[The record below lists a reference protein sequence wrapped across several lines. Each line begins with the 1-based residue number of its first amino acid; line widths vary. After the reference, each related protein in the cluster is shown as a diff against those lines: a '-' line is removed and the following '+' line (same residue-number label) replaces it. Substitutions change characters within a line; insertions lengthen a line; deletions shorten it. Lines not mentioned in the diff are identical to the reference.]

1 MRVILPFLDLVSPA
15 RAEEPATSGA
25 AQLIAA
31 MRSHAGDV
39 VQRLGAIREA
49 LADLPG
55 YAQQAL
61 NLLTDLEGMPSLG
74 AALLILAAV
83 AALGGLAQWLFGRA
97 MRRMRERMAATPG
110 SLMHAGALVASLF
123 LDAVGIVVFLAVAN
137 GATFLFLDR
146 FDPRRELVVAILLAI
161 ATAQMA
167 GAVSRAILAPAAPQL
182 RLLGLDDRTARGL
195 HRWVVGLAALAG
207 FAFFGGGLLGI
218 LAVPPELNAFW
229 DIAFALLLALL
240 LVAWVWINRRPVAD
254 ALGGQGI
261 AQSWHAGATV
271 YVAVVWLIWSYKRL
285 LERPDGTRTVLLSAL
300 VVLAVPLADRL
311 VRRLLGRLFRPWPGQ
326 EMETE
331 LRLARASRVIL
342 GAFRVMIAVAAI
354 AILVEAWG
362 GPVIATLRNDMG
374 RSILRAIFNIAVAV
388 ILGYGAWEGSKI
400 LIERHVGRP
409 QPGEELQPGTRAHT
423 LLPVLRH
430 FALGALSVVIGLI
443 VLSSLGVDIAPLLA
457 GAGIVGLAIGF
468 GAQALVRDIVAG
480 FFFLIDDAF
489 RIGEYVDVGR
499 VKGTVE
505 GITIRSLQLRHH
517 RGALHTIPY
526 GQIQAISNHHRDWVI
541 EKLEFGLAYGTDIE
555 KVRKILKKIG
565 QELAEDPEIAAVMLE
580 PLKSQGVMRLTETA
594 MIFRAKFKTKPG
606 EQFLVRREAYQ
617 RIQAAFSANGIEF
630 AFPTVRIAD
639 NGGEAS
645 DMAAAAHRGIA
656 ANAPKAPAPAEK
668 SAGS

>member
-1 MRVILPFLDLVSPA
+1 MRGVRPFLDLVSPA
-15 RAEEPATSGA
+15 RAEEPSSAGA
-25 AQLIAA
+25 AQLIAG
-31 MRSHAGDV
+31 MRGHAGDL

-55 YAQQAL
+55 YAQHAL
-61 NLLTDLEGMPSLG
+61 DLLTDLEGLPSLG
-74 AALLILAAV
+74 AALLALIAV
-83 AALGGLAQWLFGRA
+83 AALGGIAQWLFSRT
-97 MRRMRERMAATPG
+97 MRRLRERMAATPG
-110 SLMHAGALVASLF
+110 TLMHAGALLASLL
-123 LDAVGIVVFLAVAN
+123 LDAIGIIIFLAVAN

-161 ATAQMA
+161 SAAQLA
-167 GAVSRAILAPAAPQL
+167 GAVSRAILSPSTPRL
-182 RLLGLDDRTARGL
+182 RLISLDDLTARGL
-195 HRWVVGLAALAG
+195 QRWAVGLAAIAG
-207 FAFFGGGLLGI
+207 FAYFGGGLLGI
-218 LAVPPELNAFW
+218 LAVPPELRTLW

-240 LVAWVWINRRPVAD
+240 LAAWIWLNRRSVAD
-254 ALGGQGI
+254 AFGSEGF
-261 AQSWHAGATV
+261 AQSWHAAATV
-271 YVAVVWLIWSYKRL
+271 YVAMVWLVWSYKRL
-285 LERPDGTRTVLLSAL
+285 LDRPDGTRTVLLSAL

-311 VRRLLGRLFRPWPGQ
+311 VRRLLDRLFRPWPGQ
-326 EMETE
+326 EAETA

-354 AILVEAWG
+354 AILIEAWG

-374 RSILRAIFNIAVAV
+374 RSILRAVFNIAVAV
-388 ILGYGAWEGSKI
+388 VLGYGAWEGSKI

-480 FFFLIDDAF
+480 FFFLLDDAF

-565 QELAEDPEIAAVMLE
+565 QELAENPEIATVMLE

-617 RIQAAFSANGIEF
+617 RMQAAFAANGIEF
-630 AFPTVRIAD
+630 AFPTVRIAE
-639 NGGEAS
+639 NAS
-645 DMAAAAHRGIA
+645 DGDIAAAAHRTIA
-656 ANAPKAPAPAEK
+656 ANAPKPPEKPAA
-668 SAGS
+668 SGI

>member
-1 MRVILPFLDLVSPA
+1 MRGIFPFLDLVTAA
-15 RAEEPATSGA
+15 RAEEPPAAGA

-31 MRSHAGDV
+31 MRGHAGDL
-39 VQRLGAIREA
+39 VQRLGAIRES
-49 LADLPG
+49 LNDLPG
-55 YAQQAL
+55 YARQAL
-61 NLLTDLEGMPSLG
+61 DLLTDLEGLPSLG
-74 AALLILAAV
+74 EALLVLIAV
-83 AALGGLAQWLFGRA
+83 TAVGGAAQWLFGRA
-97 MRRMRERMAATPG
+97 MRRLRERMASATG
-110 SLMHAGALVASLF
+110 TLMHAGALLANMA
-123 LDAVGIVVFLAVAN
+123 LDAVGIVVFLAFAN

-161 ATAQMA
+161 SSAQLA
-167 GAVSRAILAPAAPQL
+167 GAISRAILSPSASQL
-182 RLLGLDDRTARGL
+182 RLVALDDRTARDL
-195 HRWVVGLAALAG
+195 QRWAVGLAALAG
-207 FAFFGGGLLGI
+207 FAYFGGGLLGI
-218 LAVPPELNAFW
+218 LAVPSELSTLW
-229 DIAFALLLALL
+229 DIVFALLLALL
-240 LVAWVWINRRPVAD
+240 LVAWIWINRRPIAE
-254 ALGGQGI
+254 AFGGEGV
-261 AQSWHAGATV
+261 AQSWHAAATV

-300 VVLAVPLADRL
+300 VVLAVPIADRL
-311 VRRLLGRLFRPWPGQ
+311 VRRLLARLFRPWPGQ
-326 EMETE
+326 EAETE

-342 GAFRVMIAVAAI
+342 GAFRVMIAVAAV
-354 AILVEAWG
+354 AILIEAWG

-374 RSILRAIFNIAVAV
+374 RSILRAVFNIAVAV
-388 ILGYGAWEGSKI
+388 VLGYGAWEGSKI

-480 FFFLIDDAF
+480 FFFLLDDAF

-541 EKLEFGLAYGTDIE
+541 EKLEFGLPYGTDIE

-565 QELAEDPEIAAVMLE
+565 EQMMEDPEIAAVMLE
-580 PLKSQGVMRLTETA
+580 PLKSQGVMRLADSA

-606 EQFLVRREAYQ
+606 EQFLVRREAYK
-617 RIQAAFSANGIEF
+617 RMQAAFAANGIEF

-639 NGGEAS
+639 NAVDS
-645 DMAAAAHRGIA
+645 DIAAAAHRAIA
-656 ANAPKAPAPAEK
+656 ANAPKPPEKPAV
-668 SAGS
+668 SGS

>member
-1 MRVILPFLDLVSPA
+1 MRRVLPFLDLIGPA
-15 RAEEPATSGA
+15 RAEEPSSAGA

-31 MRSHAGDV
+31 MRGHAGDL
-39 VQRLGAIREA
+39 VQRLDAIREA

-61 NLLTDLEGMPSLG
+61 GLLTDLEGMPSLG
-74 AALLILAAV
+74 AALLVLLAV
-83 AALGGLAQWLFGRA
+83 AALGGGAQWLFGRA
-97 MRRMRERMAATPG
+97 MRRLRERMAATPG
-110 SLMHAGALVASLF
+110 TLMHAGALVATLF
-123 LDAVGIVVFLAVAN
+123 LDIVGIVVFLAVAI

-161 ATAQMA
+161 SAAQAA
-167 GAVSRAILAPAAPQL
+167 GAVSRAILSPAAPQL
-182 RLLGLDDRTARGL
+182 RLIVLDDLTARGL
-195 HRWVVGLAALAG
+195 QRWVVGLAALAG
-207 FAFFGGGLLGI
+207 FAYFGGGLLGI
-218 LAVPPELNAFW
+218 LAVPPELSTLW
-229 DIAFALLLALL
+229 DIVFALLLAFLAA
-240 LVAWVWINRRPVAD
+240 AWIWINRRPVAE
-254 ALGGQGI
+254 ALGSQGI
-261 AQSWHAGATV
+261 AQSWHAAATV

-285 LERPDGTRTVLLSAL
+285 LDRPDGARTVLLSAL

-326 EMETE
+326 EVETG

-342 GAFRVMIAVAAI
+342 SAFRVMIAVVAI
-354 AILVEAWG
+354 AILIEAWG
-362 GPVIATLRNDMG
+362 GPVLAMLRNDMG
-374 RSILRAIFNIAVAV
+374 RSILRAVFNIAVAV
-388 ILGYGAWEGSKI
+388 VLGYGAWEGSKI

-480 FFFLIDDAF
+480 FFFLLDDAF

-565 QELAEDPEIAAVMLE
+565 EQMMEDPEIAAVMLE
-580 PLKSQGVMRLTETA
+580 PLKSQGVMRLADSA

-606 EQFLVRREAYQ
+606 EQFLVRREAYK
-617 RIQAAFSANGIEF
+617 RMQAAFAANGIEF

-639 NGGEAS
+639 NTGDAEV
-645 DMAAAAHRGIA
+645 AAAAHRVIA
-656 ANAPKAPAPAEK
+656 ANAPKPPEKPAV
-668 SAGS
+668 SGG